1 MNLES
6 ESPLTSSVAKIFLCF
21 VGRRQKSHFLIKLQ
35 WYLSRTEETSKE
47 HMYNDEV

>member
-6 ESPLTSSVAKIFLCF
+6 ESPSLTSSVAKIFLRF
-21 VGRRQKSHFLIKLQ
+21 VGRQKSHFLIKLQ